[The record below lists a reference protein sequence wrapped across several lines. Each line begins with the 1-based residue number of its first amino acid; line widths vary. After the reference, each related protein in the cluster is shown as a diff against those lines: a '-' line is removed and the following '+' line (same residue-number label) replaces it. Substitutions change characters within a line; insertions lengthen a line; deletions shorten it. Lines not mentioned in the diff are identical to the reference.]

1 MKKFTKKLTN
11 SLDHAI
17 WKQVNLNNLP
27 NNTTNSTISP
37 AIFKRECEEYDAGTL
52 AFEHDTYIGERYV

>member
-1 MKKFTKKLTN
+1 MKHISKLTN
-11 SLDHAI
+11 E
-17 WKQVNLNNLP
+17 VNPAKWCRVKLTHLP

-52 AFEHDTYIGERYV
+52 PFEHDTYIGERYA